1 MCTERSAKYRKAW
14 TAKGMSKSMAPVT
27 GLPTS
32 SDSRLARQF
41 EVVLDGVRVAME
53 QASPVGRRQGGPIRE
68 RPVGRGYGIVDVG
81 AQAGGHLGQ
90 QGPVGGILDL
100 EDRAS
105 MRSRPDAADVK
116 RDWPLSQE
124 LLYLCLDCA
133 RDHRR
138 SPSRLLSFPFLQR

>member
-1 MCTERSAKYRKAW
+1 MHRKVGEVPEGLDR
-14 TAKGMSKSMAPVT
+14 KGYVEVYGPCY
-27 GLPTS
+27 
-32 SDSRLARQF
+32 RLAHVERLEAGQEF

-53 QASPVGRRQGGPIRE
+53 QSSPVGRRQGGPIRQ
-68 RPVGRGYGIVDVG
+68 RPVGRGYSIVDVG

-100 EDRAS
+100 EDRAF
-105 MRSRPDAADVK
+105 MRSPPDAADVK

-133 RDHRR
+133 CDHRR
-138 SPSRLLSFPFLQR
+138 PPSRLLSFPFLQR